1 MNDQDL
7 KAMNSAS
14 ASSHLLQIA
23 SGGDAFPQRADFLNL
38 IEMNKL
44 WAIYN

>member
-14 ASSHLLQIA
+14 VSSHLLQIA
-23 SGGDAFPQRADFLNL
+23 SGGDALPQRPIF
-38 IEMNKL
+38 
-44 WAIYN
+44 